1 MTTPPSIVDPT
12 LTPENVRIVLE
23 QVNHLDRIYGVY
35 SYSYNPLCV
44 PDNKRGDIMTASN
57 YLVSCGLRPTW
68 MRLAGVL
75 YYREEERALTV
86 VRRFLH
92 TPSPGE
98 I

>member
-23 QVNHLDRIYGVY
+23 QVNNLDVIYGVY
-35 SYSYNPLCV
+35 SYSSLCV
-44 PDNKRGDIMTASN
+44 PYNKKGDIMTASD
-57 YLVSCGLRPTW
+57 YFVSCGFHPTW
-68 MRLAGVL
+68 MRLAVVL
-75 YYREEERALTV
+75 YRHEEKRALTV

-92 TPSPGE
+92 TPSPGK

>member
-23 QVNHLDRIYGVY
+23 QVNNLDGIVGVY
-35 SYSYNPLCV
+35 HYLCV
-44 PDNKRGDIMTASN
+44 PYNKRGDIMTASN
-57 YLVSCGLRPTW
+57 YFVSCGLHPTW

-75 YYREEERALTV
+75 YFRKEERALTV

-92 TPSPGE
+92 TPSPGK

>member
-12 LTPENVRIVLE
+12 LTPENVKIVLE
-23 QVNHLDRIYGVY
+23 QVNHLNRIYGVY
-35 SYSYNPLCV
+35 GHNYSSLCV
-44 PDNKRGDIMTASN
+44 PYDQTGGIMTASD
-57 YLVSCGLRPTW
+57 YFVSCGLHPTW

-75 YYREEERALTV
+75 YLHKEERALTV

-92 TPSPGE
+92 TPSPGK

>member
-23 QVNHLDRIYGVY
+23 QVDGIISVYIY
-35 SYSYNPLCV
+35 LRV
-44 PDNKRGDIMTASN
+44 PGNKRGDIMTASD
-57 YLVSCGLRPTW
+57 YFVSCGLHPTW

-75 YYREEERALTV
+75 YLREEERALTV

-92 TPSPGE
+92 TPSPGK

>member
-12 LTPENVRIVLE
+12 LTPENVKIVLE
-23 QVNHLDRIYGVY
+23 QVNHLNRIYGGVY
-35 SYSYNPLCV
+35 SYSSLCV
-44 PDNKRGDIMTASN
+44 PYNKRGDIMTASN
-57 YLVSCGLRPTW
+57 YFVSCGLHPTL

-75 YYREEERALTV
+75 YHHEEKRALTV

-92 TPSPGE
+92 TPSPGK